1 MHISSEPLLMQA
13 STSSQHERLASQSFE
28 TIVVGGGQAGLAM
41 GYELARMGQHF
52 VILDAQDRIGASW
65 RKRWDS
71 LRLFTSAAH
80 NALPGLPF
88 PAPPKSYPTKD
99 AMADYLESY
108 AAHFALPVRCNT
120 KVDTLIRPG
129 DRFVLTAREQRF
141 EAERVIVAM
150 TSSQSPKIPPFASQL
165 DPAIT
170 QMHSSAYRNPDQLP
184 EGETLVVGAG
194 NSGAE
199 IALELAQRWPGKRI
213 WLAGRD
219 PGYLPL
225 KFSDPVSWWVFSQ
238 VLSVRTPFGRALRA
252 RKRAHGTP
260 LGRLKPADLVA
271 AGMHRVPR
279 VTGVKEGK
287 PVLENGCLL
296 DCATVIWCTGFT
308 PNFIDWIH
316 LPVFDADGLP
326 LHERGVVKNE
336 PGLFFLGLPF
346 LSAFTS
352 GFVGG
357 VGRDAHFLAKH
368 LMLRPKGKM
377 RIHRRTDGDEQRRE
391 RGHSA

>member
-1 MHISSEPLLMQA
+1 MQTYSEPLLMQV
-13 STSSQHERLASQSFE
+13 SVRSQHDKPEPQSFE

-41 GYELARMGQHF
+41 GYELARLGQHF
-52 VILDAQDRIGASW
+52 VILDAQASIGATW
-65 RKRWDS
+65 RNRWDS

-80 NALPGLPF
+80 NALPGLLF

-99 AMADYLESY
+99 AMADYLEAY
-108 AAHFALPVRCNT
+108 AANFALPVRCKT
-120 KVDTLIRPG
+120 KVDALTRQG
-129 DRFVLTAREQRF
+129 DRYVLTAGEQRF
-141 EAERVIVAM
+141 EAERVTVAM
-150 TSSQSPKIPPFASQL
+150 NISQSPKTPTFASQL

-170 QMHSSAYRNPDQLP
+170 QMHSSAYRNPGQLP

-199 IALELAQRWPGKRI
+199 IAFELAQRWPSKRI

-219 PGYLPL
+219 TGYLPL
-225 KFSDPVSWWVFSQ
+225 KFNDPFSWWVFSQ

-252 RKRAHGTP
+252 HKNAHGTP

-271 AGMHRVPR
+271 VGIERVPR
-279 VTGVKEGK
+279 VTSVKEGK
-287 PVLENGCLL
+287 PILESGCVLGC
-296 DCATVIWCTGFT
+296 ANVIWCTGFT
-308 PNFIDWIH
+308 PAFDWIH
-316 LPVFDADGLP
+316 LPVFGADGFP
-326 LHERGVVKNE
+326 IHERGVIKNE

-357 VGRDAHFLAKH
+357 VGRDAHFLARH
-368 LMLRPKGKM
+368 LASRSSS
-377 RIHRRTDGDEQRRE
+377 H
-391 RGHSA
+391 